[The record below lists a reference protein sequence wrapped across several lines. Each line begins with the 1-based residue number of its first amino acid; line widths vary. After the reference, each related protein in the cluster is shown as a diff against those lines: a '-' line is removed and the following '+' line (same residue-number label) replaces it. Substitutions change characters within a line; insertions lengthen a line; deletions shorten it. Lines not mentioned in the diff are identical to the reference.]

1 MKMAELSATSGFP
14 VATIKYYLR
23 EGLLPAGATTG
34 RNQADY
40 GEEHVSRLRLIRVL
54 QSVGGMSVA
63 KVRELL
69 AAVDTP
75 ELPLLEVLG
84 TMQENLALPTSSL
97 DNETG
102 LTAAARQID
111 TMIDSRGWGSWAG
124 DPNRTEAARL
134 LATWSGLSPS
144 IADSTLS
151 DLLNAYAEAAEI
163 VAERDLDLVRQHAER
178 DAMVDIAVVGT
189 VVGDALFAV
198 LRRLAQVHVSQK
210 HFPPATLP
218 DPGTTRQGS
227 R

>member
-1 MKMAELSATSGFP
+1 MRMAGLSTTSKFP

-23 EGLLPAGATTG
+23 EGLLPAGMTTG

-54 QSVGGMSVA
+54 QSVGGMSIA
-63 KVRELL
+63 KVGELL

-84 TMQENLALPTSSL
+84 TMQGNLTLPSSF
-97 DNETG
+97 EESEVEV
-102 LTAAARQID
+102 TAASRQLD
-111 TMIDSRGWGSWAG
+111 TMMESRGWAGWAH

-134 LATWSGLSPS
+134 IATWSRFSPTISPS
-144 IADSTLS
+144 AEAET
-151 DLLNAYAEAAEI
+151 LNAYAEAAEI
-163 VAERDLDLVRQHAER
+163 VAERDLDLVRQHADR
-178 DAMVDIAVVGT
+178 DAMVDVAVVGT

-210 HFPPATLP
+210 HFPPAQHDLKP
-218 DPGTTRQGS
+218 ARKA
-227 R
+227 